1 MKILWFLFPSFFVFT
16 DCMSNIRR
24 SLTLFLPG
32 SLCLDVSRRSAALSN
47 VSRSI

>member
-1 MKILWFLFPSFFVFT
+1 MKILWFILPFFFFFA

-24 SLTLFLPG
+24 SVTLFLPG
-32 SLCLDVSRRSAALSN
+32 SLCLDVSGRSAALSN